1 MASPA
6 SFADLHQRRSSALDS
21 TERKILHFSCFSCLG
36 VHLEPIHLEVVLPSW
51 QAADF
56 EMSNCPFPAVVF
68 SMIDPSFS
76 VVPLKQQNSPV
87 HPQHLFSGPDSEPEA
102 ENTGSNS

>member
-1 MASPA
+1 MSVPRRQGLTNLLL
-6 SFADLHQRRSSALDS
+6 FDLP
-21 TERKILHFSCFSCLG
+21 CFSCLG

-68 SMIDPSFS
+68 SVIDPSFS
-76 VVPLKQQNSPV
+76 VVPTS
-87 HPQHLFSGPDSEPEA
+87 
-102 ENTGSNS
+102 